1 MNSSYKIHI
10 HNPSYSVYFLFTKCI
25 IMGRSNGTP
34 KSVLIATRVTP
45 RINELVKRIANREG
59 LYVSEWVRKI
69 IIAELAK
76 NDMLS
81 NSLYVPVQEVDEYA
95 RETRY

>member
-1 MNSSYKIHI
+1 
-10 HNPSYSVYFLFTKCI
+10 
-25 IMGRSNGTP
+25 MGRSNGTP

-45 RINELVKRIANREG
+45 RINDLVKRMSNREG

-76 NDMLS
+76 NNMLT
-81 NSLYVPVQEVDEYA
+81 NALYAPVEEIDEYP
-95 RETRY
+95 RGTRY